1 MSDRI
6 LIRNGLVV
14 TPAGTFRGDVM
25 THGEEILA
33 IGEALPMS
41 QVDEVI
47 DADGCLVLPG
57 LVDPHVHIQLDT
69 GIYQTKDDWGVGTRA
84 AACGGVTTVL
94 DFATQFPGQTLE
106 QALENRWNE
115 VDGKA
120 AVDYGLHVMVTD
132 LPAGEEDELRTLVRL
147 GAPEAKVYTTYRPNY
162 YMDDDRLLRVF
173 KAAAKH
179 GILVMVHAEND
190 AMVSAATERLIAA
203 GKTSLRYHAQAR
215 PMLAEQEAAHRVAF
229 LAAEAGARA
238 YVVHNSTGGTT
249 EILAEARRKGINV
262 ISETCPQYLIL
273 DDSLYEGEHPEWVIL
288 QPPLRPRREGAK
300 LWSLLASGEISTVGT
315 DHCDYTLEQ
324 KVSTMK
330 FPSTPGGIPGLET
343 SLPLMYTYGVAA
355 GRISLERLVEV
366 MSTNPARIFGMFPRK
381 GTIMPG
387 SDADLVVYDPRHKGQ
402 ISVGRLHTVGGY
414 TPYEG
419 MAVQGTI
426 RVVLSRGKPVCRDG
440 EFVGDAGRGRY
451 LERSL
456 SWVRDSHSGYA
467 S

>member
-1 MSDRI
+1 MADRI

-14 TPAGTFRGDVM
+14 TPAGAFRGDVM
-25 THGEEILA
+25 THGEKILA
-33 IGEALPMS
+33 VGEALPML

-47 DADGCLVLPG
+47 DAEGCLVLPG

-69 GIYQTKDDWGVGTRA
+69 GIYQTRDDWAVGTVT

-106 QALENRWNE
+106 EALENRWAE

-132 LPAGEEDELRTLVRL
+132 LPAGEEDELATLVRL

-162 YMDDDRLLRVF
+162 YMDDDQLLRVF

-179 GILVMVHAEND
+179 GVLVMVHAEND
-190 AMVSAATERLIAA
+190 AMVSAATERLIKA
-203 GKTSLRYHAQAR
+203 GKVGLEYHAQAR

-229 LAAEAGARA
+229 LAGEAGARV

-249 EILAEARRKGINV
+249 GVLAEARCKGIDV

-288 QPPLRPRREGAK
+288 QPPLRPKGEGDK
-300 LWSLLASGEISTVGT
+300 LWEWLAAGEISTVGT

-324 KVSTMK
+324 KISTME

-343 SLPLMYTYGVAA
+343 MLPLMYTHGVAA
-355 GRISLERLVEV
+355 GRITLERLVEV
-366 MSTNPARIFGMFPRK
+366 TSTNPARIFGLFPRK
-381 GTIMPG
+381 GAVLPG
-387 SDADLVVYDPRHKGQ
+387 SDADLVVYDPRPR
-402 ISVGRLHTVGGY
+402 GRITADSLHTIGGY

-419 MAVQGTI
+419 MEVQGRI
-426 RVVLSRGKPVCRDG
+426 SVVLSRGEVVCRGG
-440 EFVGDAGRGRY
+440 EFVGRSGHGRY
-451 LERSL
+451 LERRL
-456 SWVRDSHSGYA
+456 S
-467 S
+467 